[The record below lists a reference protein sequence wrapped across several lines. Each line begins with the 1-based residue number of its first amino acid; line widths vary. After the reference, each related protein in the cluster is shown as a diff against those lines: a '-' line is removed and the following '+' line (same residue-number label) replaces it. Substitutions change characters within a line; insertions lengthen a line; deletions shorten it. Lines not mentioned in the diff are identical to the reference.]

1 MRIPIWNNLK
11 NKIKKKSQPEKAI
24 LPKDMNRDQVDLNL
38 WGVRLS
44 VSRETKS
51 DVPTELSVI
60 IPRVEFRQSCQQAQG
75 TCNTEIILNSITVV
89 LAPRHQPED
98 RSLFSKK

>member
-1 MRIPIWNNLK
+1 MRIPIWTNVK
-11 NKIKKKSQPEKAI
+11 NKIKKVSQPKKAV

-60 IPRVEFRQSCQQAQG
+60 IPRVEFRQSYQQSQG

-89 LAPRHQPED
+89 FAPRHQSEE
-98 RSLFSKK
+98 RNLLNKK